1 MVWQE
6 IFRVVAEVFGMALAE
21 PAPLRLAAAMP
32 SQEALWQQIVQ
43 RHHLAPHS
51 MEQLIGASWQ
61 FADAVFGYGRSPP
74 DTVVST
80 VKARRFGFSDC
91 VDTEE
96 MFVRQ
101 LTELQALRILPR

>member
-6 IFRVVAEVFGMALAE
+6 IFQVVAGVFGIPLAE
-21 PAPLRLAAAMP
+21 PSPLRLADAMP
-32 SQEALWQQIVQ
+32 KQAPMWQQIVQ
-43 RHHLAPHS
+43 RYGLLPYS

-61 FADAVFGYGRSPP
+61 FADAVFGYGGSPQ

-80 VKARRFGFSDC
+80 VKARRFGFSEC

-101 LTELQALRILPR
+101 LTELQAARILPR